1 MSFLTWMFLLVS
13 VYSFLEA
20 LVSYMENDH
29 EMENDEIH
37 PRTKRYAI
45 YSIVAAVL
53 ATIAW

>member
-1 MSFLTWMFLLVS
+1 MSFLTWMFLLAS